1 MRYRIQHQTHYHYQ
15 SPVTLRHHRLRLQ
28 PRSDGSQ
35 KLLAFQL
42 DISPTPEKQSAL
54 VELDGNDAIGVWFA
68 ATPTTELVVTAT
80 SEVATY
86 RDNPFNY
93 LSEPWAVTLPI
104 DYPSTLEAML
114 FPYRQN
120 PLYPVAAPNV
130 VALAQEIVGQVEG
143 NVGFFLTTL
152 TQRIYE
158 TCEYMV
164 RPTGDP
170 LPTGVTWA
178 NKQGSCRDFTL
189 LFMEACRAV
198 GLAARFVSGYE
209 EGDAT
214 VPERDLHAWA
224 EVYIPGGGWRGF
236 DPTHG
241 LTVADRHVALVAS
254 AFPKLTAPVSGSTQ
268 EGGRVSSQLETQV
281 RVEVI

>member
-1 MRYRIQHQTHYHYQ
+1 MRYQICHHTRYSYQ
-15 SPVTLRHHRLRLQ
+15 QPVTLHHHILRLC

-35 KLLAFQL
+35 KLLSFNL
-42 DISPTPEKQSAL
+42 DISPTPEKQAPV
-54 VELDGNDAIGVWFA
+54 VELDGNHTMGVWFDS
-68 ATPTTELVVTAT
+68 TPNSELLITTT
-80 SEVATY
+80 SEVETY

-93 LSEPWAVTLPI
+93 LAEPWAASLPI
-104 DYPSTLEAML
+104 DYPSTVASML
-114 FPYRQN
+114 VPYLHN
-120 PLYPVAAPNV
+120 PLYPMASPNV
-130 VALAQEIVGQVEG
+130 VELAQEIVHQVDA

-158 TCEYMV
+158 TCQYVV
-164 RPTGDP
+164 RPTGAP
-170 LPTGVTWA
+170 LPPGITWA
-178 NKQGSCRDFTL
+178 QKLGSCRDFTL

-214 VPERDLHAWA
+214 VSERDLHAWA

-241 LTVADRHVALVAS
+241 LAVADRHVALVAS
-254 AFPKLTAPVSGSTQ
+254 AFPELTAPVSGSTK
-268 EGGRVSSQLETQV
+268 EGGLVQARLETDV
-281 RVEVI
+281 SVKVV